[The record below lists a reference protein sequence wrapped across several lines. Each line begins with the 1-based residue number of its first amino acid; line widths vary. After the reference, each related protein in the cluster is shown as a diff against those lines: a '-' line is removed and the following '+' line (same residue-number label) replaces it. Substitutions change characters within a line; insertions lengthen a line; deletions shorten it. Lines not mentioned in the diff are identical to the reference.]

1 MRCSSLIYAL
11 LSTAIGLSTL
21 GTASA
26 NSRTG
31 MAAKFGTMQSF
42 GQAAY
47 RFEGVK
53 DRHSVKIMDEL
64 AGLWEKNSVLLPIP
78 YRIAVT
84 SAVEFASRYYKVT
97 NGDSPTTIKKTFST
111 KMQKLL
117 SARWG
122 EISSTAIKLS
132 SNLKEDDL
140 INRGSDD
147 ASENS
152 TSNAVENV
160 SEETPHQ
167 STDKTLDE
175 ISAHDR
181 LFGDWTAYF
190 SSNFD
195 INEFNVDLG
204 FDHSTNAAKAEPVS
218 ETATKETASSP
229 EFDLN
234 GIGGEVFLMT
244 RLREIGNTRVNS
256 TLASNDYRDRDV
268 FFSPTVLENNWSEN
282 ILVLSISLISL
293 GCETRHFNVSSDQPI
308 LGGSDIDLW
317 TEKNPYSQKL
327 NGFENHGLEPEK
339 APNITKNLSG
349 ALGKHLIESLAI
361 EVKNW
366 TGAFR
371 HIVAQFSRLHE
382 LF

>member
-11 LSTAIGLSTL
+11 LSTAIVLSTL

-53 DRHSVKIMDEL
+53 DRHSVKLMDEL

-97 NGDSPTTIKKTFST
+97 NGDSFTMKKIFST

-122 EISSTAIKLS
+122 EISSTAIKLT

-140 INRGSDD
+140 INRGSDN

-167 STDKTLDE
+167 STEKTLDE
-175 ISAHDR
+175 ISTHDR
-181 LFGDWTAYF
+181 LFGDWTACF

-204 FDHSTNAAKAEPVS
+204 FGHSTDAAKSEPAS
-218 ETATKETASSP
+218 DAATKETVVSP

-244 RLREIGNTRVNS
+244 RIREIGNTRVNS

-268 FFSPTVLENNWSEN
+268 FFSSTVLENDWSEN
-282 ILVLSISLISL
+282 ISILSVSPISL
-293 GCETRHFNVSSDQPI
+293 GWETRYFNVSSDQPI

-317 TEKNPYSQKL
+317 TVKTPYSQKM
-327 NGFENHGLEPEK
+327 NGFENHGLETEK
-339 APNITKNLSG
+339 APNIAKNHTG
-349 ALGKHLIESLAI
+349 ALGKHLIESLEN

-382 LF
+382 VF